1 MDTPA
6 VTSGITMARIPP
18 PLFSFSFCWFVFK
31 YCKRIINGRRK
42 MAAPF
47 PCANNSPMGLGFCL
61 VSFDSYL
68 FLTRLT
74 LRLAR
79 HRHIVGNGNTPKNQT
94 KGKKIHPIWHL
105 GLHCFVLFPS
115 LVLLFFLPSHGLPS
129 PPNKTTYK
137 QIPVF
142 RGAWSGRDLWGR
154 MIRDTKTQT
163 RHIIQGWAVVVKAN
177 SHTEATDQYKHHRR
191 GQSRWE
197 KLKNTNKPT
206 KTTSPPKKRS
216 ISKATSPSLL
226 APVASE

>member
-42 MAAPF
+42 TAAPF

-79 HRHIVGNGNTPKNQT
+79 HRHIVGNGNTPKKQT
-94 KGKKIHPIWHL
+94 KGKKMHPIWHL

-115 LVLLFFLPSHGLPS
+115 LVLLFFCPPMDS
-129 PPNKTTYK
+129 PHP
-137 QIPVF
+137 QI
-142 RGAWSGRDLWGR
+142 R
-154 MIRDTKTQT
+154 Q
-163 RHIIQGWAVVVKAN
+163 H
-177 SHTEATDQYKHHRR
+177 
-191 GQSRWE
+191 
-197 KLKNTNKPT
+197 TNKFQCFGGHGVGG
-206 KTTSPPKKRS
+206 
-216 ISKATSPSLL
+216 IFG
-226 APVASE
+226 EG